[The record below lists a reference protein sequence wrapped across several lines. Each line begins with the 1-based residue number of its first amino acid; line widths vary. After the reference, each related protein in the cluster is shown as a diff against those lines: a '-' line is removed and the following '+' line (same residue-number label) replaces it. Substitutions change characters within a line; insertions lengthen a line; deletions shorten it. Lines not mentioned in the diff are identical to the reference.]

1 MGMKDKAKEM
11 ADKAMDAVKG
21 EHVDKAGERLDE
33 KSGGKHTDKIDKG
46 EQMAKDQLDKR
57 KGQPGAGGDQPQ

>member
-21 EHVDKAGERLDE
+21 EHVDKAGEMLDE
-33 KSGGKHTDKIDKG
+33 KTGGKHTDKIDKG
-46 EQMAKDQLDKR
+46 GDMAKEQLEKR
-57 KGQPGAGGDQPQ
+57 RGEQGNQPQ